1 MPRRHAAAILAII
14 GLPIIGLSSAAAA
27 QASKVLIPSDATQ
40 DPAGS
45 ALVEAFA
52 LFCLDRFPDA
62 ARVEDAAPGRMTAMP
77 RAQVQRYLHADPG
90 RGWTYRTDDGAYVLT
105 IEDPPYH
112 TCAVRREYAAPPRY
126 RLPWLLLTQLWAAS
140 AGRGPFQEFPPE
152 VMRSNGL
159 LIEAGGRLLPGSAG
173 NDVFLEIKTT
183 YPDGHFEQRLTRRVI
198 GR

>member
-14 GLPIIGLSSAAAA
+14 GLPIIGLSGAAAA

-40 DPAGS
+40 DLAGS

-105 IEDPPYH
+105 IEDPP
-112 TCAVRREYAAPPRY
+112 
-126 RLPWLLLTQLWAAS
+126 
-140 AGRGPFQEFPPE
+140 
-152 VMRSNGL
+152 
-159 LIEAGGRLLPGSAG
+159 
-173 NDVFLEIKTT
+173 
-183 YPDGHFEQRLTRRVI
+183 
-198 GR
+198 